1 MIIFTIQ
8 VPIVFFF
15 NLFRF
20 NWPGIFLTSH
30 FMSEAQRTSV
40 ELDKLEHKLIYCERV
55 LDDFALKVEKLP
67 THTRARKA
75 AEEIIN
81 KVSDYIK
88 IKLNFEF

>member
-1 MIIFTIQ
+1 
-8 VPIVFFF
+8 
-15 NLFRF
+15 
-20 NWPGIFLTSH
+20 
-30 FMSEAQRTSV
+30 MSEAQRTSV

-88 IKLNFEF
+88 MKLNFVLKKIVLVGTQFSCNKF

>member
-1 MIIFTIQ
+1 MIIFTIR
-8 VPIVFFF
+8 VPIVFF

-81 KVSDYIK
+81 KVSDYMK
-88 IKLNFEF
+88 MKLNFEF